1 MCKESVK
8 YYWSEREKA
17 EKSSSLKYDTDLDNK
32 YNRVNRIRS
41 TRIDP
46 NIFTENISKEVHP
59 VGEPQIKIQAPG
71 QSRATESLKISQHT
85 YS

>member
-1 MCKESVK
+1 MCIESVK
-8 YYWSEREKA
+8 YYWSKREKA
-17 EKSSSLKYDTDLDNK
+17 KKSSSLKYDTNLDNK
-32 YNRVNRIRS
+32 HNKGNRITS
-41 TRIDP
+41 TRIDH
-46 NIFTENISKEVHP
+46 FTDNTSKEVHP